1 LREKATN
8 SLEAVPKT
16 RILRTEI
23 FDPELE
29 ELTNH
34 PTRSKT
40 QNKASIRIKI
50 DRVSKRIMVELF
62 ANMQYKRRANG
73 IIDIEFAQNPLK
85 TVFITAF

>member
-1 LREKATN
+1 M
-8 SLEAVPKT
+8 
-16 RILRTEI
+16 RTEI

-29 ELTNH
+29 ELANH

-40 QNKASIRIKI
+40 QHKASIRIKS

-62 ANMQYKRRANG
+62 ANMQYKRRTNG

-85 TVFITAF
+85 TVFMTALQMS